1 MLLGPVSK
9 IKIRKILDNQA
20 NINENKTAKI
30 KTETNYILKQKSKFK
45 KLNMDF
51 LDLNFNLSGEIDESI
66 LRVEKTLEEQKRLK
80 YNTVLQNHNN
90 LKNKDQID
98 DSLFTLQ
105 ANTPIKQE
113 EVLQK
118 ETKVYTKDD
127 VYNNV
132 ITAKNTTVL
141 SRILDFATTRPIECI
156 KNIDT
161 VIDLNYYL
169 EPSKYLTNEQLNE
182 LCSINTHIKYLDL
195 SNCDRI
201 MDWSPISKLVNLE
214 QLDLNNCDYII
225 DLDFLKP
232 LKKLKVLNIGNTDV
246 KYLDALHVLE
256 NLEIINLTSNPIAD
270 LTPLRNCMNLKDIVL
285 WGCMSIKN
293 IDIVASFTKLEL
305 LDIESCPILDL
316 GCLKDLKYLETLMM
330 DNCNTIK
337 DFSFLEKLT
346 SLKYFTADGNTIIG
360 EKNLNFFK
368 NLINL
373 EFLSLR
379 GRSLV
384 KLEFLRN
391 SNNIK
396 ELTLADNMIS
406 DLSPLENMTEMI
418 KMVLGKNRELK
429 ELSPLKNMHKLEKL
443 DISAFSGTIKGKS
456 GTMDVSVISAMN
468 IIDLSVLQNFPN
480 LKELNATANYKLKD
494 ISYLIYCKN
503 IEELYLNACT
513 QLENVDVIG
522 TLTKLRVLELKS
534 NPRIRDLYCVSKLEN
549 LEMFN
554 YNGTLVATIK
564 MVNILKRCTKLYSLK
579 GNDSSDFLVKFINS
593 AQKRV
598 KLYKSRKK
606 YNS

>member
-9 IKIRKILDNQA
+9 IKIRKILDDQA
-20 NINENKTAKI
+20 NTTQNKTAKI
-30 KTETNYILKQKSKFK
+30 KTEANYILKQKNKFK

-66 LRVEKTLEEQKRLK
+66 IRVEKTLEEQKRLK
-80 YNTVLQNHNN
+80 YNSVLQNHNN
-90 LKNKDQID
+90 FKNKDQKDNNELVVPQKLAI
-98 DSLFTLQ
+98 
-105 ANTPIKQE
+105 AKQE
-113 EVLQK
+113 IPLK
-118 ETKVYTKDD
+118 ETKVYAKED
-127 VYNNV
+127 VNN
-132 ITAKNTTVL
+132 NTINVENTNVL
-141 SRILDFATTRPIECI
+141 SRILDFSTTRPIECI

-161 VIDLNYYL
+161 SIDLNYYL

-182 LCSINTHIKYLDL
+182 ICSINTHIKYLDL

-225 DLDFLKP
+225 DLDFLKT

-246 KYLDALHVLE
+246 KYLDALIYLE
-256 NLEIINLTSNPIAD
+256 NLETINLTSNPVAD
-270 LTPLRNCMNLKDIVL
+270 LTPLKNCLNLKDIVL

-293 IDIVASFTKLEL
+293 IDVVAKFTQLEL
-305 LDIESCPILDL
+305 LDIESCPIPDL
-316 GCLKDLKYLETLMM
+316 NCIKNLKNLETLLM

-337 DFSFLEKLT
+337 DFSFLENLT
-346 SLKYFTADGNTIIG
+346 TLKYFTADGNTIIG

-368 NLINL
+368 NLVNL
-373 EFLSLR
+373 EYLSLR

-384 KLEFLRN
+384 KIEFIKN
-391 SNNIK
+391 SNKIK
-396 ELTLADNMIS
+396 ELVLSDNMVS
-406 DLSPLENMTEMI
+406 DLTPLENMTEMI
-418 KMVLGKNRELK
+418 KIALGKNRELK
-429 ELSPLKNMHKLEKL
+429 ELGPLKNMHKLEKL

-468 IIDLSVLQNFPN
+468 ITDLSVLQNFPN
-480 LKELNATANYKLKD
+480 LKELNATANYRLKD

-503 IEELYLNACT
+503 VEELYLNACT

-522 TLTKLRVLELKS
+522 TLSRLRILELKS

-554 YNGTLVATIK
+554 YNGTLVQTIK
-564 MVNILKRCTKLYSLK
+564 MVNILKRCTKLYSLR
-579 GNDSSDFLVKFINS
+579 GNDSSDFLVKFIDS

-598 KLYKSRKK
+598 KLYKSRKR